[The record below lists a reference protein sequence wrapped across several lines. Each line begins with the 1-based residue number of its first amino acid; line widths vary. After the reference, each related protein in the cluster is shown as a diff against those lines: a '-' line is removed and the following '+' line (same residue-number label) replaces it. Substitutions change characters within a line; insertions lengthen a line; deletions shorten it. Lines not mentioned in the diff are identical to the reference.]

1 MKFIMTI
8 PSYAEEVGSMYTT
21 DFTLEEV
28 MNSNP
33 QQVILVPTLEDYHEV
48 RGQLFLAGNDRKVV
62 CIIPPSVYTN
72 YSAGDPIPY
81 MLVSDDYQW
90 ESRYVNDEYRY
101 FYIRK

>member
-8 PSYAEEVGSMYTT
+8 PSFVEGESMYTT
-21 DFTLEEV
+21 DFSLEEV

-33 QQVILVPTLEDYHEV
+33 HQVILVPTLEDYHEV

-72 YSAGDPIPY
+72 HNANDPIPY
-81 MLVSDDYQW
+81 MMVSDNYQW
-90 ESRYVNDEYRY
+90 ESRYEKGEYRY
-101 FYIRK
+101 YYVRK

>member
-8 PSYAEEVGSMYTT
+8 PSFAKDPMYTT
-21 DFTLEEV
+21 DFSLEEV

-33 QQVILVPTLEDYHEV
+33 HQVILVPTLEDYHEV

-72 YSAGDPIPY
+72 HNANDPIPY
-81 MLVSDDYQW
+81 MLVSDNHQW
-90 ESRYVNDEYRY
+90 ESRYEKGEYRY
-101 FYIRK
+101 YYVRK

>member
-8 PSYAEEVGSMYTT
+8 PSFTERESMYTT

-33 QQVILVPTLEDYHEV
+33 HQVILVPTLENYHEV

-62 CIIPPSVYTN
+62 CIVPPSVYTN
-72 YSAGDPIPY
+72 FNSGEPIPY
-81 MLVSDDYQW
+81 MMVSDDYQW
-90 ESRYVNDEYRY
+90 DCRYEDGESRYYYV
-101 FYIRK
+101 RK

>member
-1 MKFIMTI
+1 MKFILTA
-8 PSYAEEVGSMYTT
+8 PSFIKWESLYTT

-28 MNSNP
+28 IDSNP
-33 QQVILVPTLEDYHEV
+33 QHVILVPTLEDYHEV

-72 YSAGDPIPY
+72 SGAYDALPF

-90 ESRYVNDEYRY
+90 DSRYENEEYRY
-101 FYIRK
+101 YYVRK

>member
-8 PSYAEEVGSMYTT
+8 PSFAEEEGSIYTT

-62 CIIPPSVYTN
+62 CIVPPSVYSFSDA
-72 YSAGDPIPY
+72 YDALPF
-81 MLVSDDYQW
+81 MMVSDEYQW
-90 ESRYVNDEYRY
+90 DSRHENDEYRY
-101 FYIRK
+101 YYVRK

>member
-8 PSYAEEVGSMYTT
+8 PSFVERESMYTT

-62 CIIPPSVYTN
+62 CIVPPSVYTN
-72 YSAGDPIPY
+72 HNANDPIPY
-81 MLVSDDYQW
+81 MLVSDEYQW
-90 ESRYVNDEYRY
+90 DSRYEKGEYRY
-101 FYIRK
+101 YYVRK

>member
-1 MKFIMTI
+1 MKFIMSI
-8 PSYAEEVGSMYTT
+8 PSFVKGESLYTS

-72 YSAGDPIPY
+72 KSDHDAIPY
-81 MLVSDDYQW
+81 MMVSDEYQW
-90 ESRYVNDEYRY
+90 VSRYVEEETRY
-101 FYIRK
+101 FYIKK

>member
-8 PSYAEEVGSMYTT
+8 PSFTEELLYTT

-33 QQVILVPTLEDYHEV
+33 HQVILVPTLEDYHEV

-62 CIIPPSVYTN
+62 CLVPPSVYTN
-72 YSAGDPIPY
+72 HNANDPIPY
-81 MLVSDDYQW
+81 MMVSDEYQW
-90 ESRYVNDEYRY
+90 DSRYENDEYRY
-101 FYIRK
+101 YYVRK

>member
-8 PSYAEEVGSMYTT
+8 PSFAEEEGSMYIT

-33 QQVILVPTLEDYHEV
+33 HQVILVPTLEDYHEV

-72 YSAGDPIPY
+72 YIANDPIPF
-81 MLVSDDYQW
+81 MMVSDNYQW
-90 ESRYVNDEYRY
+90 DSRYEKGEYRY
-101 FYIRK
+101 YYVRK

>member
-8 PSYAEEVGSMYTT
+8 PSFAERESMYTT

-62 CIIPPSVYTN
+62 CIIPSSVYTDS
-72 YSAGDPIPY
+72 SAYDALPF
-81 MLVSDDYQW
+81 MMVSDDYQW
-90 ESRYVNDEYRY
+90 DSRYENDEYRY
-101 FYIRK
+101 YYVRK

>member
-8 PSYAEEVGSMYTT
+8 PSFVEGESMYTT

-33 QQVILVPTLEDYHEV
+33 QQVILIPTLEDYHEV

-62 CIIPPSVYTN
+62 CIIPPSVYSFSDA
-72 YSAGDPIPY
+72 YDALPF
-81 MLVSDDYQW
+81 MLVSDEYQW
-90 ESRYVNDEYRY
+90 DSRHENEEYRY
-101 FYIRK
+101 YYVRK

>member
-8 PSYAEEVGSMYTT
+8 PSFAEKPMYTT

-33 QQVILVPTLEDYHEV
+33 HQIILVPTLEDYHEV

-72 YSAGDPIPY
+72 HNADDPIPY

-90 ESRYVNDEYRY
+90 ESRYEKGEYHY
-101 FYIRK
+101 YYVRK

>member
-1 MKFIMTI
+1 MKFVMTI
-8 PSYAEEVGSMYTT
+8 PSFAERESMHTN

-62 CIIPPSVYTN
+62 CIVPPSVYTHS
-72 YSAGDPIPY
+72 SAYDPIPY
-81 MLVSDDYQW
+81 MMVSDDYQW
-90 ESRYVNDEYRY
+90 DNRYENDEYRY
-101 FYIRK
+101 YYVRK

>member
-8 PSYAEEVGSMYTT
+8 PSFAEGESIYTT

-33 QQVILVPTLEDYHEV
+33 HQEILVPTLEDYHEV

-62 CIIPPSVYTN
+62 CIVPPSVYTHN
-72 YSAGDPIPY
+72 SAYDPIPY
-81 MLVSDDYQW
+81 MMVSDEYQW
-90 ESRYVNDEYRY
+90 DNRYEDDEYRY
-101 FYIRK
+101 YYVRK